1 MYKKIVHSRKKLPW
15 KLDTILQKVVF
26 YEKHSDT
33 EEYALVRAS
42 KQEIQ

>member
-1 MYKKIVHSRKKLPW
+1 MCKKLYIPEKKLPW